1 MTNKYKAQYRK
12 SGEMIQ
18 TRYYRTKA
26 EAQNMLAKR
35 IGAFHHLGQVSG
47 DIEENG
53 LCESAPRNG
62 GLVSI
67 VEVEKP
73 SQADLQGK
81 LQEYILGRIAAKGFF
96 FSRGNKDNR
105 TINALQKKGL
115 VKTEVHTT
123 PSGQR
128 IRKVVAK

>member
-1 MTNKYKAQYRK
+1 M
-12 SGEMIQ
+12 
-18 TRYYRTKA
+18 
-26 EAQNMLAKR
+26 KR
-35 IGAFHHLGQVSG
+35 RDCLS
-47 DIEENG
+47 
-53 LCESAPRNG
+53 
-62 GLVSI
+62 
-67 VEVEKP
+67 EKP

-81 LQEYILGRIAAKGFF
+81 LQEYIIGRIAAKGFF

-105 TINALQKKGL
+105 TINALQKQGL